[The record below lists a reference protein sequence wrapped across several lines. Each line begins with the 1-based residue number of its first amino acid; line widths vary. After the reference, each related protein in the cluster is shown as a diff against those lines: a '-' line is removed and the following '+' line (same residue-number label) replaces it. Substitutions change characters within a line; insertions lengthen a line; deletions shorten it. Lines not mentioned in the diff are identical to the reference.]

1 MIEKVYI
8 YKCPGYAE
16 LHSAEINQV
25 LAENFN
31 ALKTGQTVLVKPN
44 LVRESAL
51 DSDEWESVITNGEV
65 IKLVCLKVAEQL
77 QNRGKIII
85 ADSPETDADFSK
97 ICQRLRLNELQ
108 QHFRQHTQ
116 IELLILDLRREIWRK
131 VDGVIVDKR
140 PHPGDPAG
148 NVAINLG
155 KQSCFYGKTNE
166 DYYGATFDKA
176 ETQRH
181 HHGEVHEYLLAR
193 TPLSADVFISVPK
206 LKTHKK
212 AGITCCLKNLVGI
225 NADKNWLPH
234 HTEGFPDQGGDQFP
248 RKTVKTLGEF
258 VLQEKIKAL
267 LKNSLFLSRLSAPF
281 KRFFRPIFGDT
292 RQVIR
297 SGNWYGNDTVWRMVL
312 DLNKILFYF
321 DASGRVRP
329 HPREFIGVVDGIIAG
344 EGNGPLSPE
353 PRSAG
358 LLVIG
363 RDPMAIDITCARLM
377 GFDWRKIPTLSH
389 ALTLAD
395 FPITSVRNPDTDILL
410 ISNLPQ
416 LNQKLLGELEHTASL
431 NFKPAPGWRG
441 QIEL

>member
-1 MIEKVYI
+1 MNVYI
-8 YKCPGYAE
+8 YKCKNYQE
-16 LHSAEINQV
+16 LDSKV
-25 LAENFN
+25 LGQFLEENFT
-31 ALKTGQTVLVKPN
+31 AIKPGQTVLVKPN

-51 DSDEWESVITNGEV
+51 DSDEWEHVITNGEV
-65 IKLVCLKVAEQL
+65 IKTICLKVAEKL
-77 QNRGKIII
+77 QDNGKIII

-97 ICQRLRLNELQ
+97 ICQRLQLNELQ
-108 QHFRQHTQ
+108 QYFLRHTR

-131 VDGVIVDKR
+131 VDGVIVDRR
-140 PHPGDPAG
+140 PNPGDPAG

-155 KQSCFYGKTNE
+155 KQSCFYGKANE

-181 HHGEVHEYLLAR
+181 HHGAVHEYLLAR

-234 HTEGFPDQGGDQFP
+234 HTEGFPELGGDQFP
-248 RKTVKTLGEF
+248 RKTVKTFGEF
-258 VLQEKIKAL
+258 VLQERIKAL

-344 EGNGPLSPE
+344 EGNGPLFPE
-353 PRSAG
+353 PKSAG

-363 RDPMAIDITCARLM
+363 RDPVAIDITCARLM

-395 FPITSVRNPDTDILL
+395 FPITSIRNPDTDILI

-416 LNQKLLGELEHTASL
+416 LHQKLLGELERTVSL